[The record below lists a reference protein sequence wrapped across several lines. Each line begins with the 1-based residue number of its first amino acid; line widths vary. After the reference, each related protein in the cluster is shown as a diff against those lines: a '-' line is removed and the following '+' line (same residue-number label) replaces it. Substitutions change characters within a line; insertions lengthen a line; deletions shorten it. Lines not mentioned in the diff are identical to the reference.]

1 MCLTMIIMRY
11 VWQLF
16 VIILLFSCLP
26 EQAMCQNL
34 NYLALQNKV
43 LSHSHNLKLAAIDI
57 EISLQRQVETKASYY
72 PVINV
77 RYTNEWFED
86 FTAGTGAVDSVD
98 GTVISSSGSRWK
110 NVAGASLTYN
120 LFDFGIR
127 SGLYANAKRD
137 VEINRLTAK
146 QEEIDLRLHLLDLY
160 VEGLK
165 VQERYEVQ
173 TVSHKLRRDI
183 FILSKRLHKAG
194 RMDRLELGEAAIAVA
209 EVVQQL
215 ADLSMQ
221 RAEVLFT
228 LSQLSGENYD
238 EQFTQFSPFD
248 VAMDVDHVD
257 YGALPDIQA
266 YQLAI
271 NNKQVE
277 SRIASKSYLPRF
289 TFYSNYNF
297 YGSDNADW
305 TQSVTNVRNTSFSCG
320 ISLNMN
326 LFNGFA
332 DQAKAR
338 RLQAEVE
345 RLQIERD
352 KKMAEHETHYRTL
365 QHHTELYGRSREQWQ
380 QFKGVLDNQASMT
393 ERLADEQIVDRV
405 SLLNQQLQLLAKE
418 QQVRLQVIDH
428 RATLLRLQILGQS
441 YGEQGGLLTVDSTKT
456 RPYLVQDSG
465 VTL

>member
-1 MCLTMIIMRY
+1 MY
-11 VWQLF
+11 Q
-16 VIILLFSCLP
+16 
-26 EQAMCQNL
+26 E
-34 NYLALQNKV
+34 LQTKV
-43 LSHSHNLKLAAIDI
+43 LSHSHDLKLADIDI
-57 EISLQRQVETKASYY
+57 EISQHRVLETRASYY

-110 NVAGASLTYN
+110 NVTGASLNYN

-146 QEEIDLRLHLLDLY
+146 QDEVDLKLQLLELY
-160 VEGLK
+160 VEGVK

-173 TVSHKLRRDI
+173 TVIHQMRRDI

-194 RMDRLELGEAAIAVA
+194 RMDRLEMGEAAIAVA

-215 ADLSMQ
+215 DDLSMQ
-221 RAEVLFT
+221 RAEVLFM

-238 EQFTQFSPFD
+238 EKLTTFSPFD
-248 VAMDVDHVD
+248 VVMDVDHVD
-257 YGALPDIQA
+257 YGTLPDIQA

-305 TQSVTNVRNTSFSCG
+305 TQSVSNVRNTSFSCG
-320 ISLNMN
+320 ITLNIN

-338 RLQAEVE
+338 RLQAEAE
-345 RLQIERD
+345 RLKVERD
-352 KKMAEHETHYRTL
+352 KKMAEHENRYRTL
-365 QHHTELYGRSREQWQ
+365 QHHTELYGRSSAQWQ

-405 SLLNQQLQLLAKE
+405 SLLNQQLQLLTKE
-418 QQVRLQVIDH
+418 QQVRMQVIDH
-428 RATLLRLQILGQS
+428 HATLLRLQILGQG
-441 YGEQGGLLTVDSTKT
+441 YGTHNGLSGVNTAET
-456 RPYLVQDSG
+456 RPYLAQDTE
-465 VTL
+465 VAL